1 MTEGQDKIYYV
12 TADTFAAASN
22 SPHLEIFR
30 KKGIEVLLLSDRVD
44 EWMLS
49 YLREFDGKS
58 LVSVAKGG
66 LDLAE
71 LADEEEKK
79 HQAEVAEDFKPLVE
93 RLQKTLEE
101 QVKEVRVTLPRTCCA
116 C

>member
-1 MTEGQDKIYYV
+1 M
-12 TADTFAAASN
+12 
-22 SPHLEIFR
+22 
-30 KKGIEVLLLSDRVD
+30 LLLSDRVD

-79 HQAEVAEDFKPLVE
+79 HPVSYTHLAREQRVFALSALEHVAPKGSMRCLSYSTAH
-93 RLQKTLEE
+93 R
-101 QVKEVRVTLPRTCCA
+101 
-116 C
+116 

>member
-1 MTEGQDKIYYV
+1 M
-12 TADTFAAASN
+12 
-22 SPHLEIFR
+22 
-30 KKGIEVLLLSDRVD
+30 LLLSDRVD

-79 HQAEVAEDFKPLVE
+79 RQSRWPETFKPLVE
-93 RLQKTLEE
+93 RPA
-101 QVKEVRVTLPRTCCA
+101 RR
-116 C
+116 